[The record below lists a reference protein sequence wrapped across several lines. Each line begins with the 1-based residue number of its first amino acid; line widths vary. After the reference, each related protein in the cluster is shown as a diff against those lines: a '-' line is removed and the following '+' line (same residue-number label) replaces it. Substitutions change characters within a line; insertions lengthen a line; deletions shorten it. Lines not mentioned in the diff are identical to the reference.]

1 MKHKS
6 SGVLLC
12 LVALSALALF
22 VTPGVAADPLPSEM
36 VTLWGNII
44 FVGDLGETTTFT
56 RIHRD
61 GKKTSNFSVPA
72 KKVMVVTDVE
82 WVVSAGS
89 EKNVQ
94 FSLIFKNNEVYA
106 AAMNL
111 QNPPGPDNLLH
122 GIYRDRLNTGLAMN
136 NMSTNNFKAQAIA
149 SSQTSTS
156 VTVFLRG
163 YLTAY

>member
-1 MKHKS
+1 MKHKA

-12 LVALSALALF
+12 LVALFALALF
-22 VTPGVAADPLPSEM
+22 VTPGVAATGPPPNDI
-36 VTLWGNII
+36 VTLRADIVVG
-44 FVGDLGETTTFT
+44 VGDFGEATIFT

-61 GKKTSNFSVPA
+61 GKTTSHFAVPS

-94 FSLIFKNNEVYA
+94 FSLFFKNNLVYA

-111 QNPPGPDNLLH
+111 QGPPGPDALLH
-122 GIYRDRLNTGLAMN
+122 GIYRDRLNIGIAMN
-136 NMSTNNFKAQAIA
+136 NNNFSAQVIA
-149 SSQTSTS
+149 SNPTS

-163 YLTAY
+163 YLTGN

>member
-12 LVALSALALF
+12 LVTLLALALF
-22 VTPGVAADPLPSEM
+22 VTPGVAATGPPPNDI
-36 VTLWGNII
+36 VTLRADLVFI
-44 FVGDLGETTTFT
+44 GDFGEATSFT

-61 GKKTSNFSVPA
+61 GKTTLHFAVPS
-72 KKVMVVTDVE
+72 KKVLVVTDVE
-82 WVVSAGS
+82 WVVSAGI

-94 FSLIFKNNEVYA
+94 FSLIFKDNLVYA

-111 QNPPGPDNLLH
+111 QNPPGPDALLH
-122 GIYRDRLNTGLAMN
+122 GIYRDRLNIGIAVN
-136 NMSTNNFKAQAIA
+136 NMSGNNFRALAIA
-149 SSQTSTS
+149 SSPTT

-163 YLTAY
+163 YLTAN